1 MIRMMIVIRMIAITM
16 LPVTL
21 SRTTRRMKKAWKI
34 GVKIQARKLNG
45 SVGWTGVSGIAAG
58 GVGVAA
64 GPPLAPGD
72 PPGAPAHAV
81 TRRATATI
89 ARIGRSRTRLE
100 RRRRRVTWSSSG
112 CLANR
117 VVAAGMT
124 RVTA

>member
-1 MIRMMIVIRMIAITM
+1 MIRMMIVIRMIAIAM
-16 LPVTL
+16 LPVSL

-72 PPGAPAHAV
+72 PPGAAHAD
-81 TRRATATI
+81 TTSATAMI
-89 ARIGRSRTRLE
+89 ARRGRSRATSE
-100 RRRRRVTWSSSG
+100 RRRE
-112 CLANR
+112 
-117 VVAAGMT
+117 
-124 RVTA
+124 